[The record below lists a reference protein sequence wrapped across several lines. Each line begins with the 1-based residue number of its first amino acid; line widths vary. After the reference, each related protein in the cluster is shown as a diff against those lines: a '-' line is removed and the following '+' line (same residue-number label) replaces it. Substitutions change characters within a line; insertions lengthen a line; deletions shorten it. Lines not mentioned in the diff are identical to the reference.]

1 VAKKLVYSST
11 AVAIVAVALGAFF
24 AGRWSVSG
32 GALAEAPGPNVQD
45 APETRTAQAE
55 VENPIATRDS
65 TQDRVPVPVSPSPE
79 ASVVAK
85 DETPVSPLDAPSQT
99 RGRMFEQVAYYEKS
113 PLFNP
118 EGRLLARADRDRL
131 SLELQQLENRLVRA
145 EARAMMNIESAAK
158 VKRDSG
164 GARPADSEAVSVA
177 PGALATQLSLTAEG
191 VTAVDIYPEEVP
203 EADRLK
209 SERDAIQEQGLALIH
224 VYFQGQ

>member
-1 VAKKLVYSST
+1 M
-11 AVAIVAVALGAFF
+11 
-24 AGRWSVSG
+24 
-32 GALAEAPGPNVQD
+32 
-45 APETRTAQAE
+45 
-55 VENPIATRDS
+55 ENPIATLDS
-65 TQDRVPVPVSPSPE
+65 TQDRVPVPVSPPP
-79 ASVVAK
+79 AAIVVAK
-85 DETPVSPLDAPSQT
+85 EDTRVTSLDALSRT

-118 EGRLLARADRDRL
+118 EGRVLAREDRQRL

-145 EARAMMNIESAAK
+145 EARAMMSIGSAAK

-209 SERDAIQEQGLALIH
+209 SEFDAIREQGLALIRG
-224 VYFQGQ
+224 YFHGQ